1 MFAMLLVGASAASA
15 HAVVYEGYTPK
26 SEAGQTAVMSARDEA
41 RETEGQAVVFEGYT
55 PKADVSAVAT
65 REMGRITSGV

>member
-26 SEAGQTAVMSARDEA
+26 SEADQTAVTSDRIEATKTDE
-41 RETEGQAVVFEGYT
+41 QVVVFEGYT
-55 PKADVSAVAT
+55 PKADATAVAT
-65 REMGRITSGV
+65 R